1 MAEVIS
7 LSVVNRDWRVPCYEA
22 TGQVARC
29 VIDSDHGAVRI
40 GLDDE
45 QEQYFELRGQ
55 QVGQFQR
62 GLMVIRAR
70 GGDRRGQWS
79 GYCYSQWGE
88 RRHCLIEARTPDA
101 VRISYMA
108 RRTSQ
113 RQWSLEFRE
122 HQIKEFH
129 TVLTAAIQ
137 TCHTDIAV
145 HGQHWAEDECEQTD
159 LMPSRSMDQAAYD
172 QHINEMVA
180 ADAPE
185 TYAAVGEIGDRIGA
199 MMIAYCIDFRDHFV
213 VIGVGPDNVR
223 GNFSSADSA
232 CWFLSAGGKV
242 SVRLVSVTE
251 AQAQVRAVAA

>member
-1 MAEVIS
+1 MPEVIQP
-7 LSVVNRDWRVPCYEA
+7 SVVNRDWRMPCYDA

-29 VIDSDHGAVRI
+29 VTDSDHGAVRI
-40 GLDDE
+40 GLDDRG
-45 QEQYFELRGQ
+45 QEQYFELRGE

-70 GGDRRGQWS
+70 GGDQQGQWS

-88 RRHCLIEARTPDA
+88 RRHCLIEARTPEA
-101 VRISYMA
+101 VRISYME

-122 HQIKEFH
+122 NQIKEFH
-129 TVLTAAIQ
+129 TMLAAAIQ

-145 HGQHWAEDECEQTD
+145 HGQHWADDELEQTD
-159 LMPSRSMDQAAYD
+159 VVSRHSMDQATYD

-180 ADAPE
+180 TDAPE
-185 TYAAVGEIGDRIGA
+185 TYAAVGEIGDRIDA
-199 MMIAYCIDFRDHFV
+199 MTIAYCIVFHDHFE

-223 GNFSSADSA
+223 GSFRSADSA

-242 SVRLVSVTE
+242 NVRLVSVAE
-251 AQAQVRAVAA
+251 AQKQAKAV